1 MFVMSTEQYS
11 PDENRPSSNAEDM
24 PPPPPSTPAP
34 EAETPPP
41 APAAPSPVQLSS
53 TPIKDKKLLVGI
65 LAIVLGS
72 LGIHKFILGYQKE
85 GIIMCVACVVS
96 WVFGW
101 VLCGTPQLAI
111 WIIGLIEGIIYLTKT
126 DEEFEKTYIIGR
138 KPWF

>member
-1 MFVMSTEQYS
+1 M
-11 PDENRPSSNAEDM
+11 
-24 PPPPPSTPAP
+24 
-34 EAETPPP
+34 
-41 APAAPSPVQLSS
+41 QLSS